1 MSNNLAN
8 TIINKAHV
16 KSYRDK
22 AIAAATDL
30 SVNLAAQYNNY
41 KKNNDIENQIKVLQT
56 IVDEAKAEVNDW
68 QTARLNL
75 TSDAAAAGTLSKKE
89 TVAALALYTTNE
101 QAADKTATM
110 ATTALIE
117 LQTQQNIAQSQKAAE
132 AALIIKT
139 DSNAV
144 TQTPLGA
151 YSNLQKSGGLP
162 LYYNASS
169 VREAYFSSRP
179 SFQTAVQNNKLTT
192 GLMQSSNQPRVV
204 SAATD
209 LWTSSQGSKGMIVTS
224 EQVLKAWNSGS
235 NKPNTADATDN
246 HNYGFQFQYNPGTV
260 AMSYFTSPNVDVTM
274 MTSGQEMFNLAGVSG
289 AQGSVSFQIII
300 NRIFDMSYYTEFGTL
315 KPGVDANSIYAK
327 APASGEFADIYNKGT
342 MYDVE
347 FLLRVLMG
355 TTMNSYLRGE
365 RTADMGWLPAMPVE
379 LHLGK
384 SLRYLGTVNSL
395 NLNHMIF
402 NEKMVPMLTT
412 VDISFARLPDYPATG
427 SNSGASSVISV

>member
-1 MSNNLAN
+1 MAKDPIADLLNAKN
-8 TIINKAHV
+8 V

-22 AIAAATDL
+22 ATAAETARTTVLQKQFDA
-30 SVNLAAQYNNY
+30 S
-41 KKNNDIENQIKVLQT
+41 KKNLDLDKEISVVQDQLADAQT
-56 IVDEAKAEVNDW
+56 EITDWHKAW
-68 QTARLNL
+68 TNL
-75 TSDAAAAGTLSKKE
+75 
-89 TVAALALYTTNE
+89 
-101 QAADKTATM
+101 
-110 ATTALIE
+110 
-117 LQTQQNIAQSQKAAE
+117 QKAAITAGTQDDTTVKTTIKAYQDKETAASKVKDGLNILLGQLQAQRGIQLAIQAEE

-139 DSNAV
+139 ESDAV
-144 TQTPLGA
+144 LETPIGA
-151 YSNLQKSGGLP
+151 YSGLPKSGSLP
-162 LYYNASS
+162 LYYNASA
-169 VREAYFSSRP
+169 VREAYFSSRS
-179 SFQTAVQNNKLTT
+179 SFQAVARKNNKIT
-192 GLMQSSNQPRVV
+192 GLMQSANQPSVV

-235 NKPNTADATDN
+235 NNPNTADAGDN

-289 AQGSVSFQIII
+289 SQGSVSFQVII
-300 NRIFDMSYYTEFGTL
+300 NRIFDMSYYTADGVL
-315 KPGVDANSIYAK
+315 KPGVDASAIYSK
-327 APASGEFADIYNKGT
+327 PPAAGEFQDIYNKGT

-355 TTMNSYLRGE
+355 TTMSSYLRGE

-395 NLNHMIF
+395 SLNHMIF
-402 NEKMVPMLTT
+402 NERMVPMLTT
-412 VDISFARLPDYPATG
+412 LDIAFARLPDYPASTAGTG
-427 SNSGASSVISV
+427 GH